1 MSAETLVL
9 IADAARARLFATRR
23 EAPWQLLQAFDHPSG
38 AARAGDLVSDHP
50 GRVQQSIRDGRRSAA
65 DPKTSPHE
73 VQTEAFARSLADVL
87 DTAVAA
93 RHPRAVVLVA
103 PPRFLGHLREVV
115 SGPVR
120 ALVGASL
127 DQDLTG
133 VPDHELPARLADVL

>member
-23 EAPWQLLQAFDHPSG
+23 QAPWQLLQAFDHPAG
-38 AARAGDLVSDHP
+38 AARGIDLVSDRP
-50 GRVQQSIRDGRRSAA
+50 GRVQQSIADGRRSAA

-73 VQTEAFARSLADVL
+73 VEMEVFARGLADAL

-103 PPRFLGHLREVV
+103 PPRFLGRLREAI
-115 SGPVR
+115 STPVR

-133 VPDHELPARLADVL
+133 LPEHELPARLADVV